1 MGTDKER
8 YPELQK
14 FAKELARSIILK
26 INERAPEIESE
37 AHYKQR
43 VLLNLLISELETII
57 RRDGY

>member
-8 YPELQK
+8 YPELHK
-14 FAKELARSIILK
+14 FAEELARNVIAN
-26 INERAPEIESE
+26 INERAPKIESE

-43 VLLNLLISELETII
+43 VLLQLLISELEIII

>member
-14 FAKELARSIILK
+14 FAEELARNIIAK
-26 INERAPEIESE
+26 INESAPRIESE

-43 VLLNLLISELETII
+43 VLLHLLISELEII
-57 RRDGY
+57 IKRDGY